1 MHRSLNIALLN
12 SASNYKFDIFYELLI
27 KQKILFTI
35 HLTNILNSLSM
46 KNINIITN

>member
-27 KQKILFTI
+27 KQKNFVYNAFNKYLKFTI
-35 HLTNILNSLSM
+35 NE
-46 KNINIITN
+46 KY